1 MIVIGGGDTG
11 TDCIGTS
18 LRHGC
23 KSLVNLELLPQPPE
37 TRAPGNPWPQ
47 WPRIFRVDYGHAEA
61 AHKLG
66 KDPRQYEVL
75 TKEFIGDEQG
85 NVTGIKTVQVGDS
98 HRKLR
103 LLTTLNS
110 FKIWLRIWL
119 SPRSGYWTYNQLVTD
134 LGFVPKL
141 RVSAIVL
148 DFLTFWVSRQ
158 GSTPLSSKLLG
169 AKLLGFREFVGLEG
183 YRTQRTSSKLPFVED
198 LKPCYSKDFGGLL
211 QRAAKMYV
219 TVG

>member
-75 TKEFIGDEQG
+75 TKEFIGDGEG
-85 NVTGIKTVQVGDS
+85 NVKGIKTVQVLKGFLS
-98 HRKLR
+98 SSGLLLR
-103 LLTTLNS
+103 ESLAAKES
-110 FKIWLRIWL
+110 
-119 SPRSGYWTYNQLVTD
+119 D
-134 LGFVPKL
+134 
-141 RVSAIVL
+141 VL
-148 DFLTFWVSRQ
+148 D
-158 GSTPLSSKLLG
+158 
-169 AKLLGFREFVGLEG
+169 AKEMPQPR
-183 YRTQRTSSKLPFVED
+183 
-198 LKPCYSKDFGGLL
+198 
-211 QRAAKMYV
+211 M
-219 TVG
+219 